1 MAQDSGK
8 YCFGVVDTLKA
19 LEMGAIEI
27 LIVWENLDIIRYVL
41 KNSATNGRVGVRPT
55 PMWFLCF
62 VLGDCIKEMV
72 DIKVYNLWLC
82 MYDVSICIIIRSISA
97 NSIVPLTEKVMI
109 LVWQSE
115 CSLWWRGAGVN
126 IH

>member
-72 DIKVYNLWLC
+72 DIKVYNLWFELTYDYVC
-82 MYDVSICIIIRSISA
+82 MMWVFA
-97 NSIVPLTEKVMI
+97 L
-109 LVWQSE
+109 
-115 CSLWWRGAGVN
+115 
-126 IH
+126 